1 MLKTGM
7 ELEEDRGVEKKRLCP
22 ERKEREGLT

>member
-7 ELEEDRGVEKKRLCP
+7 EVEEDRGVEKKRLRP